1 MAEVFCFSALKFQS
15 TPPARGATP
24 AVESAPR
31 ARTRFNPRP
40 PRGGRR
46 YSSMACCG
54 ISSFQSTPPA
64 RGATAG
70 RRTCR
75 PGARVSIHAPRAGGD
90 TRSRPRWARRS
101 CFNPRPPRGGRQRA
115 ALELLGKYL
124 FQSTPPARGATP
136 SINISIAPAAVSIH
150 APRAGGDSGRRL
162 RSLGF
167 GVSIHAPRAGGDAV
181 NADDVLRQLVSIHAP
196 RAGGDLG
203 GMAFRRRAGV
213 SIHAPRA
220 GGDLIRQLQSLVVER
235 FNPRPPRGG
244 RRQRADSA
252 CAGCEVSIHAPRAG
266 GD

>member
-150 APRAGGDSGRRL
+150 APRAGGDFSWYSSISLIVVSIHAPRAGGDSGRRL

-196 RAGGDLG
+196 RAGGDHG
-203 GMAFRRRAGV
+203 PPGTM
-213 SIHAPRA
+213 
-220 GGDLIRQLQSLVVER
+220 
-235 FNPRPPRGG
+235 RP
-244 RRQRADSA
+244 
-252 CAGCEVSIHAPRAG
+252 
-266 GD
+266 